1 MVFTNEKE
9 EKVTCFE
16 DLDNGDYFRINGS
29 FYMKLNM
36 YDEDGDYYGVNLE
49 TGDTFTFCDEE
60 VEPIDIKEIIY
71 VNKK

>member
-9 EKVTCFE
+9 EKVTYFE
-16 DLDNGDYFRINGS
+16 DLDSGEYFRIGDC
-29 FYMKLNM
+29 FYMKLNKF
-36 YDEDGDYYGVNLE
+36 DDDGDYYGVNLE

>member
-9 EKVTCFE
+9 ENVTRFE
-16 DLDNGDYFRINGS
+16 DLDSGDYFRINGS

-36 YDEDGDYYGVNLE
+36 YDDDGDYYGVNLE